1 VARRKALRDCSFVA
15 DGGADRDMT
24 TPRLSARCHPSWFE
38 GKLSAKLGAFRSRDC
53 ESLAV

>member
-15 DGGADRDMT
+15 DGEADRDQVHLA
-24 TPRLSARCHPSWFE
+24 PFGALPPSWFE
-38 GKLSAKLGAFRSRDC
+38 GKLPAKLGLIEPREC